1 MWPFP
6 LQTPGPWS
14 ACLVSPRQSPQKT
27 RSCPEQAPGVS
38 GSPLSFA
45 VVLEEDADRV
55 ATTPS
60 PLP

>member
-1 MWPFP
+1 MWPFH
-6 LQTPGPWS
+6 LQTLGPWS

-27 RSCPEQAPGVS
+27 PSSPEQAPGVS
-38 GSPLSFA
+38 GSLLTFA
-45 VVLEEDADRV
+45 VVLEEDAHHV